1 MPNRIIKESICTSEQ
16 IDELSQ
22 GAEILFYR
30 LMVNADD
37 FGLFDARLKLIASKC
52 FPLKSIDSKRL
63 QSDIA
68 ELCAVGLVSLYE
80 VDGRTYG
87 QIVSWEKHQ
96 QIRAK
101 RAKFPLPTSE
111 SASTCNQLISDAS
124 NGNHV
129 QANAPVIQSNPIQS
143 ESESKPNPVEKQRA
157 TRFPADAVL
166 SDEWFDF
173 CQTARPDLN
182 PEKTFE
188 SFKDYWIAIPGA
200 KGTKQDWPAT
210 WRNWVRKEQTQKSN
224 TSTTETTYQR
234 SMRLRMQEAVPQIA
248 AVDPS
253 IPAGDF
259 FRTIEMVE
267 VVR

>member
-63 QSDIA
+63 QADLA
-68 ELCAVGLVSLYE
+68 EICASGLVSLYE

-87 QIVSWEKHQ
+87 RFISWEKHQ

-101 RAKFPLPTSE
+101 RAKFPMPE
-111 SASTCNQLISDAS
+111 CGREIICNQ
-124 NGNHV
+124 V

-173 CQTARPDLN
+173 CQTERPDLN